1 MLMMAARVWRSGA
14 RFELRASA
22 IVLAMILISP
32 HAFEYDLILLTPV
45 FILLA
50 SLMADSADRLPAR
63 LLSFTLPV
71 LFVAP
76 LVTGIPAVLRLQ
88 FSVTAMAVI
97 LIALAQSRAGT
108 LRPVGPV
115 DVQVKCRSRSAE

>member
-1 MLMMAARVWRSGA
+1 MPSNT
-14 RFELRASA
+14 
-22 IVLAMILISP
+22 I
-32 HAFEYDLILLTPV
+32 LILLTPV

-50 SLMADSADRLPAR
+50 SLMAESSDRLPTR

-76 LVTGIPAVLRLQ
+76 LVTGIPKVLRLQ

-97 LIALAQSRAGT
+97 LIALAQSRAGRWA
-108 LRPVGPV
+108 LV
-115 DVQVKCRSRSAE
+115 DVLVTERPTPRLGYRSTRTT

>member
-1 MLMMAARVWRSGA
+1 MPSNT
-14 RFELRASA
+14 
-22 IVLAMILISP
+22 IS
-32 HAFEYDLILLTPV
+32 ILLTPV

-50 SLMADSADRLPAR
+50 SLMADSSVRLPAR

-108 LRPVGPV
+108 QRPAGRVVTCENDGPRCLYADLGHAALLV
-115 DVQVKCRSRSAE
+115 DVLLIERREPGLG